1 MLIEVGEPR
10 ALGNAETAVLR
21 FSDDT
26 TEGRFLQRDDKDA
39 FELSFWC
46 GTCQFLFK
54 RLEGSTQTLS
64 LPEIQATLNTG
75 LDHID
80 LSVLEAFSQVLEPG
94 TYLPMLLQVQPRLV
108 TPGRTGDYFSEE
120 QVATWGVNN
129 FWGLPEHPQ
138 VPYYRTWQSAVND
151 DAHMY
156 EFIVP
161 MVPTT
166 YNNQDTVAEH
176 AQRLHASAQ
185 PTAVA
190 VSTLDVCAPATFHS
204 TDYYRHWGLTHLL
217 LDGHHKLQAAADTG
231 RPLQLLSLLSL
242 DKSLATK
249 DELQQVPQIRRQS
262 ASIRPHTDTDTRTRG
277 RHTT

>member
-1 MLIEVGEPR
+1 
-10 ALGNAETAVLR
+10 
-21 FSDDT
+21 
-26 TEGRFLQRDDKDA
+26 
-39 FELSFWC
+39 
-46 GTCQFLFK
+46 
-54 RLEGSTQTLS
+54 
-64 LPEIQATLNTG
+64 
-75 LDHID
+75 
-80 LSVLEAFSQVLEPG
+80 
-94 TYLPMLLQVQPRLV
+94 
-108 TPGRTGDYFSEE
+108 
-120 QVATWGVNN
+120 VNN

-190 VSTLDVCAPATFHS
+190 VSTLDVCALATLHS
-204 TDYYRHWGLTHLL
+204 TDYYRHWGLTHFL
-217 LDGHHKLQAAADTG
+217 LDGHHKLQAAAETG

-249 DELQQVPQIRRQS
+249 DELEQVPQIRRQPTS
-262 ASIRPHTDTDTRTRG
+262 HRQYTK
-277 RHTT
+277 